1 MTLKTYLIIMLTT
14 TMICWLAFA
23 FIIWT
28 VDPGSTDWLGFVLFY
43 MSLFL
48 SLVGTAAIIGFIV
61 RFIGL
66 KHELAFR
73 SVRDAFRQSFLF
85 ALLIVV
91 ALLLLSKNLFSWLNL
106 FFLVAGLSVLEYFL
120 ISYGNPSRSKQDN
133 NELGAQL

>member
-1 MTLKTYLIIMLTT
+1 MLTT
-14 TMICWLAFA
+14 TLICWLAFA
-23 FIIWT
+23 FVIWT
-28 VDPGSTDWLGFVLFY
+28 VDPGMTDWLGFTLFY

-48 SLVGTAAIIGFIV
+48 SLVGTTAIIGFIV

-120 ISYGNPSRSKQDN
+120 ISYGNPSRPKQDN